1 VVSWFL
7 LGNYF
12 QKEIKWTMSSPSP
25 LQAAWKRISSMTKI
39 AIVYYSGYGH
49 TAKQAEAVHAGAA
62 SVAEATL
69 YRIDANGDL
78 PESDFAALTGA
89 DAIIYGSPTYM
100 GGPAWQFKKFAD
112 ASSKPWFGQAWK
124 DKIAAGFTNSASL
137 NGDKG
142 STIAYFITLAMQHSQ
157 IWVGTGLMPSNAK
170 ASGPNDTN
178 WTAGFGGALAV
189 SPSDASPEEA
199 PRKGDLETARLLGV
213 RVAEVAKKLRG

>member
-1 VVSWFL
+1 
-7 LGNYF
+7 
-12 QKEIKWTMSSPSP
+12 
-25 LQAAWKRISSMTKI
+25 MTKI

-62 SVAEATL
+62 SVAEAKL

-78 PESDFAALTGA
+78 PEADFAALADA

-124 DKIAAGFTNSASL
+124 DKVGAGFTNSAST

-157 IWVGTGLMPSNAK
+157 IWVGTGVMPSNAK
-170 ASGPNDTN
+170 AHGPNDVN
-178 WTAGFGGALAV
+178 WTAGFGGALAI
-189 SPSDASPEEA
+189 SPSDASPDEA

-213 RVAEVAKKLRG
+213 RVAEVTKKLRG

>member
-1 VVSWFL
+1 
-7 LGNYF
+7 
-12 QKEIKWTMSSPSP
+12 
-25 LQAAWKRISSMTKI
+25 MTKV

-62 SVAEATL
+62 SVADATL
-69 YRIDANGDL
+69 YRIDQEGNL
-78 PESDFAALTGA
+78 PEGA
-89 DAIIYGSPTYM
+89 FEAISGSDAIIYGSPTYM

-112 ASSKPWFGQAWK
+112 ATSKPWFTQAWK
-124 DKIAAGFTNSASL
+124 NKLAAGFTNSASL

-157 IWVGTGLMPSNAK
+157 LWIGTGLMPSNTK
-170 ASGPNDTN
+170 AHGPDDTN

-189 SPSDASPEEA
+189 SPSDASAEEA

-213 RVAEVAKKLRG
+213 RVGEWAKKLAA